1 MKRFPKSAAGIL
13 PRAQAGGLDLRLL
26 NVLVLVALALAL
38 LWRGEWLGLLSLPI
52 VAWLGSRLAARE
64 PNVEAGPPP
73 QAGLA
78 VMLEQ
83 LLPVWAR
90 LHDAM
95 DVALQD
101 GSENLLQSFS
111 SMMELQERMLAELA
125 KGSATDTATLLLQ
138 VQELGEQC
146 ERAMQG
152 LQFGDRLTQMNGVLR
167 ADLLR
172 FQVQL
177 QQLGSAEADDA
188 RRWLDALREQ
198 YTTDEQRR
206 FHDALPLEP
215 RQDGVRFF

>member
-52 VAWLGSRLAARE
+52 VAWLGSRLSGRE
-64 PNVEAGPPP
+64 PAADTGPPP

-83 LLPVWAR
+83 LLPVWSR

-111 SMMELQERMLAELA
+111 SMIELQERMLAELA
-125 KGSATDTATLLLQ
+125 KGSSTDTAALLLQ
-138 VQELGEQC
+138 AQELGEQC

-152 LQFGDRLTQMNGVLR
+152 LQFGDRLTQMNSVLR
-167 ADLLR
+167 DDLQR
-172 FQVQL
+172 FLAQL
-177 QQLGSAEADDA
+177 QPLGQASSEDA
-188 RRWLDALREQ
+188 QRWLASLRER

-206 FHDALPLEP
+206 FPEGVPLEP
-215 RQDGVRFF
+215 RKDGVRFF

>member
-101 GSENLLQSFS
+101 GSEHRVTIRVRRNGKALAQGEVPL
-111 SMMELQERMLAELA
+111 RML
-125 KGSATDTATLLLQ
+125 DTNRPKPPGGQ
-138 VQELGEQC
+138 
-146 ERAMQG
+146 
-152 LQFGDRLTQMNGVLR
+152 
-167 ADLLR
+167 
-172 FQVQL
+172 
-177 QQLGSAEADDA
+177 
-188 RRWLDALREQ
+188 
-198 YTTDEQRR
+198 
-206 FHDALPLEP
+206 P
-215 RQDGVRFF
+215 